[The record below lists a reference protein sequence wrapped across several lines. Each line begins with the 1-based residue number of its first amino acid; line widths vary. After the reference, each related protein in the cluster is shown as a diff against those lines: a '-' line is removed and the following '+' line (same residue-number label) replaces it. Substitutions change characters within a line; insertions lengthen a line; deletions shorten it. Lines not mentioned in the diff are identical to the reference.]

1 MTITQEEQ
9 GLKTGAVIVT
19 WHPAP
24 GAIEQLLQA
33 LTGQVDQV
41 VIVDNSEPA
50 CNLPPAPE
58 GLKLAVKADGQN
70 HGVAAALNR
79 GLDQLRASGCQRAL
93 MLDQDSLP
101 PADMVAVLNQ
111 TLSEGQVRQPKT
123 LAAGPAIRERGASQ
137 AAPFVRFRLPLNQR
151 LRPESGSVACD
162 FLITSGCLVD
172 LALAEQVG
180 PMREDWFIDS
190 IDLEWSFRARRLGFG
205 LLGSV
210 DVELEHSIGE
220 QRPLPLGLG
229 HFRYHPPARLYTM
242 MRNRIWLYRSQ
253 APFAW
258 VIQDFLRL
266 LGKLALFSLI
276 GPRRAHIGAMLRGI
290 RDGVAKKP

>member
-1 MTITQEEQ
+1 MSTASHTTNPAI
-9 GLKTGAVIVT
+9 GAVIVT

-24 GAIEQLLQA
+24 GTLEPLLQA
-33 LTGQVDQV
+33 LNGQVEQV

-50 CNLPPAPE
+50 CRLPPAPD
-58 GLKLAVKADGQN
+58 GLNLVIEADSRN

-79 GLDQLRASGCQRAL
+79 GLKRLRANGCQRAL

-101 PADMVAVLNQ
+101 PANMVAILNQ
-111 TLSEGQVRQPKT
+111 TLDEGQAREPRT
-123 LAAGPAIRERGASQ
+123 LAVGPSIRERGAQQ
-137 AAPFVRFRLPLNQR
+137 AAPFVRFRLPLNR
-151 LRPESGSVACD
+151 HLRPGTGSVDCD

-172 LALAEQVG
+172 LALAGQVG
-180 PMREDWFIDS
+180 PMREEWFIDS
-190 IDLEWSFRARRLGFG
+190 IDLEWSFRARRLGFS
-205 LLGSV
+205 LLGSA

-220 QRPLPLGLG
+220 RRPLPLGLG

-258 VIQDFLRL
+258 IVQDLFRL
-266 LGKLALFSLI
+266 LAKLALFSLI
-276 GPRRAHIGAMLRGI
+276 RPRRAHIGAMLRGI